1 MAMKRNAS
9 LIFGGLTISALFL
22 WLYLSGYLC
31 GKSVDF
37 DNIVRRGATWK
48 SIIGAMQTSIP
59 QKGTVVR
66 FLCPIEFTPQRGQDC
81 ILIYKPKDTHKT
93 TFYDLW
99 VRGGKDYT
107 EFWKKFHDP
116 DNAIFRDSF
125 FSGKA
130 GIDAV
135 WLVNGASF
143 VGDMKRE
150 FIDVNN
156 YFDVNFLR
164 GLIFED
170 DRNTTTSVPNV
181 SLDDLKKDNRFCPS
195 PFMRR
200 LKKADLLNE
209 QEAKYF
215 GYYADIRSCDAPS
228 NTYTFKPSAPFLY
241 NSVKPPDLPGLK
253 KRYRQNLSL
262 LLNSN
267 KVALAKQLESSL
279 KNIKQDEELSVAG
292 INDAKTLLALDE
304 AVKLLEKA
312 GIKEIHSMTAFP
324 ENPDREYLCI
334 PVKINAI
341 LSYGQLKSLSD
352 AVSNA
357 STLSIIDFFAAIN
370 CDLKPTD
377 VKPLLEKGLPF
388 YQARCV
394 VIIEFITKLPD
405 DKAGKC
411 TDRRAVNA
419 PRHKPTPNNNGG
431 TVY

>member
-1 MAMKRNAS
+1 MKRKAS
-9 LIFGGLTISALFL
+9 LIFGGLTLSALFL

-31 GKSVDF
+31 GRSVDF
-37 DNIVRRGATWK
+37 DEVVRRGATWK
-48 SIIGAMQTSIP
+48 SIIQAMQTNIP
-59 QKGTVVR
+59 QKGTVVK
-66 FLCPIEFTPQRGQDC
+66 FLYPTKRHGPSS
-81 ILIYKPKDTHKT
+81 LLHKT
-93 TFYDLW
+93 SFYDLW

-116 DNAIFRDSF
+116 ENATWSDRMR
-125 FSGKA
+125 SGEL
-130 GIDAV
+130 GLDAEWFLDV
-135 WLVNGASF
+135 ASF
-143 VGDMKRE
+143 VGEMQE
-150 FIDVNN
+150 TYIDVGN
-156 YFDVNFLR
+156 YFNVNHLRGEIFEHNINISYPLFPDMDNDFPKSPFLR
-164 GLIFED
+164 H
-170 DRNTTTSVPNV
+170 
-181 SLDDLKKDNRFCPS
+181 
-195 PFMRR
+195 
-200 LKKADLLNE
+200 LKKADLLND
-209 QEAKYF
+209 QKTNAF
-215 GYYADIRSCDAPS
+215 GAYEEYYCRGTSP
-228 NTYTFKPSAPFLY
+228 NPYYRFTPSAPFLY
-241 NSVKPPDLPGLK
+241 NSVKPPDLPVLK

-262 LLNSN
+262 LSSSN
-267 KVALAKQLESSL
+267 KDALAKQLEASL
-279 KNIKQDEELSVAG
+279 KKIKQDEALSVAG

-334 PVKINAI
+334 PVKINTI

-405 DKAGKC
+405 DKAGKVQ
-411 TDRRAVNA
+411 TNA
-419 PRHKPTPNNNGG
+419 PRHTSPASNNGG
-431 TVY
+431 VVY